1 MTTRTKIAK
10 TILAAAVIAAV
21 VIPGAAGSSTGTP
34 IMIPPWLANFQEP
47 GSTGWVPQ
55 PRVSIPPWLANF
67 QEPGSTGWVPQRST
81 ADRARTVD
89 PLAVGYLI
97 GQGLS
102 PSEVTSWTTG
112 ACSHKVKARSCYAML
127 QRTVAPPKVEA
138 GLTASAAGAQINS
151 GVDGGLR
158 WQWEH
163 VMQSP
168 GTASHKPPIA
178 RYYGSR
184 APYAPTVGLEQPLP
198 RYYGSTSPYA
208 AQGLRGDQVRTVD
221 PLAVGY
227 LIGQGLSPSEVTS
240 WTTGACSRKVKA
252 RSCYAMLQRTVAPPK
267 IDLVKLF
274 LSRQDRRRQPVRG
287 GSNTTATPAVQG
299 YMSYLGPHPAM
310 TTDTPA
316 VILGPYPVSG
326 GTGFIQTVT
335 WPESMGA
342 APGYSIGGAQ
352 TQDTTSLTPAGLA
365 ANALGTGYALPSP
378 HKGPSVESVLAS
390 MSPQTREY
398 TKRIMNLTFA
408 QLAAGAAGQ
417 P

>member
-21 VIPGAAGSSTGTP
+21 VIPGAAAGSTTGTR
-34 IMIPPWLANFQEP
+34 IP
-47 GSTGWVPQ
+47 
-55 PRVSIPPWLANF
+55 IPPWLANF

-81 ADRARTVD
+81 GDRARTVD

-112 ACSHKVKARSCYAML
+112 ACSHQIKARSCYAML

-163 VMQSP
+163 HMQSP
-168 GTASHKPPIA
+168 GTAYKPPIPS
-178 RYYGSR
+178 YYGSR
-184 APYAPTVGLEQPLP
+184 APDAPTVGLEQPLP

-208 AQGLRGDQVRTVD
+208 AQGQRGDQARTID

-227 LIGQGLSPSEVTS
+227 LIGRGLSPSEVTS
-240 WTTGACSRKVKA
+240 WTTGACSHKVKA
-252 RSCYAMLQRTVAPPK
+252 RSCYAMLQRMVAPPK

-274 LSRQDRRRQPVRG
+274 LSRQDRRRHPERG
-287 GSNTTATPAVQG
+287 GSNTTTATAAVQG
-299 YMSYLGPHPAM
+299 YMSYLGR
-310 TTDTPA
+310 
-316 VILGPYPVSG
+316 V
-326 GTGFIQTVT
+326 
-335 WPESMGA
+335 
-342 APGYSIGGAQ
+342 
-352 TQDTTSLTPAGLA
+352 
-365 ANALGTGYALPSP
+365 
-378 HKGPSVESVLAS
+378 
-390 MSPQTREY
+390 R
-398 TKRIMNLTFA
+398 R
-408 QLAAGAAGQ
+408 
-417 P
+417 